1 MAAKQIDRFEF
12 ERVLWRQNVTRVA
25 GVDEAGRGPL
35 AGPVVAAAA
44 ILPPRW
50 AETGLPAGLAGLN
63 DSKQL
68 TEAQRKKFFEFLTT
82 CAEIEFAIA
91 AVDAGV
97 IDVINILQATHR
109 AMNDALAQLSP
120 LPPHALVDGRPVKTL
135 SVPQT
140 AIVKGDTRSYSIA
153 AASVLAKVTRDR
165 LMLEYA
171 AQFPEYGFAE
181 HKGYGTAKHLAAIAA
196 HGACPIHRK
205 TFAPLKPAAPK
216 LFLHGLDGFA
226 QIIICKS
233 NRDNPCLNSDLE

>member
-1 MAAKQIDRFEF
+1 MTTKFASSFEF
-12 ERVLWRQNVTRVA
+12 EQPLWSAGVMRVA

-50 AETGLPAGLAGLN
+50 LETGLPVELAGLN

-68 TEAQRKKFFEFLTT
+68 TEAQREKFFEFLTT

-97 IDVINILQATHR
+97 IDEINILQATHR
-109 AMNDALAQLSP
+109 AMNDALAQLNP

-135 SVPQT
+135 RVPQT
-140 AIVKGDTRSYSIA
+140 AIVKGDARSYSIA

-165 LMLEYA
+165 LMLKFHK
-171 AQFPEYGFAE
+171 QFPEYDFAQ
-181 HKGYGTAKHLAAIAA
+181 HKGYGTAKHLAAIEKF
-196 HGACPIHRK
+196 GACPIHRM
-205 TFAPLKPAAPK
+205 TFAPLKPAEAK
-216 LFLHGLDGFA
+216 LF
-226 QIIICKS
+226 
-233 NRDNPCLNSDLE
+233 

>member
-1 MAAKQIDRFEF
+1 MSAKLSDRFEF
-12 ERVLWRQNVTRVA
+12 ERALWRQNVTRIA

-44 ILPPRW
+44 ILPTRW

-68 TEAQRKKFFEFLTT
+68 TAAQREKYFEFLTA

-97 IDVINILQATHR
+97 IDEINILQATHR

-120 LPPHALVDGRPVKTL
+120 LPAHALVDGRPVKTL
-135 SVPQT
+135 RVPQT
-140 AIVKGDTRSYSIA
+140 AIVKGDARSYSIA

-165 LMLEYA
+165 LMWEFHT
-171 AQFPEYGFAE
+171 QFPDYGFAQ
-181 HKGYGTAKHLAAIAA
+181 HKGYGTVKHLMAIAL
-196 HGACPIHRK
+196 HGACPIHRRS
-205 TFAPLKPAAPK
+205 FAPLKEEEAK
-216 LFLHGLDGFA
+216 LF
-226 QIIICKS
+226 
-233 NRDNPCLNSDLE
+233 